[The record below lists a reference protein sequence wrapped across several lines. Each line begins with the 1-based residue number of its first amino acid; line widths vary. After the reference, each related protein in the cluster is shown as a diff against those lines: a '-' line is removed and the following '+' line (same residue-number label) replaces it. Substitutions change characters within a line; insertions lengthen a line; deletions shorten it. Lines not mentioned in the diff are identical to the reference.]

1 MYDSESCCSI
11 GPDLVTHHLLQRCAR
26 NLTDHHQSDQPYAT
40 VTQAPEANTAQTL
53 HTQTLS
59 GHSSLGQECMGTTVF
74 PAALFYPI
82 HYGYG
87 EGELKSIFTEGAGL
101 GPTFFSNTKAFTL
114 HHYNSLS
121 ARALV
126 LPNGDSILR
135 EAFRRNCP
143 RIFQVLHEAHVI
155 F

>member
-1 MYDSESCCSI
+1 M
-11 GPDLVTHHLLQRCAR
+11 
-26 NLTDHHQSDQPYAT
+26 
-40 VTQAPEANTAQTL
+40 TQATETTKGQTPR
-53 HTQTLS
+53 TQTLS

-74 PAALFYPI
+74 PATLFYPI

-87 EGELKSIFTEGAGL
+87 EGELKSIFTQGAGL

-126 LPNGDSILR
+126 SPDGDSILR

-143 RIFQVLHEAHVI
+143 RIFKILHEAHVI

>member
-1 MYDSESCCSI
+1 MYDPESCCSI
-11 GPDLVTHHLLQRCAR
+11 GPELVTHHLLQRCAS
-26 NLTDHHQSDQPYAT
+26 NLTDHHQFDQPDTTVAEAT
-40 VTQAPEANTAQTL
+40 QTTTTRTRRTQAFN
-53 HTQTLS
+53 

-74 PAALFYPI
+74 PATLFYPI

-101 GPTFFSNTKAFTL
+101 GPTFFSNNKAFTL

-126 LPNGDSILR
+126 SPDGDSILR

-143 RIFQVLHEAHVI
+143 LIFQVLHEAHV
-155 F
+155 FF